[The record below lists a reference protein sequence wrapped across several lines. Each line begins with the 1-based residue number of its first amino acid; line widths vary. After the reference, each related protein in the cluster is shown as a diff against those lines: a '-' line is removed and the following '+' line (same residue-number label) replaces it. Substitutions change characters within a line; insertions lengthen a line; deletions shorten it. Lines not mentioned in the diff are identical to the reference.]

1 MTSVSNLGIL
11 TGGQLGRMMLPT
23 CMRFGL
29 NVHIMDGDPSAPAG
43 AFCGRFVQGDPLSA
57 EAVFSFGKNL
67 DCVTLEIEHVSLEGL
82 KQLEASG
89 VRVYPKPDLLEIV
102 QDKGLQKQ
110 FYQQHGFPT
119 SPFALVERRAEITS
133 ERFSLPVV
141 QKSRRDGYDG
151 RGVKVLTGPE
161 DLVDAFDVPS
171 VIEDKVDIAQE
182 ISVIVARSP
191 SGAVR
196 TFPTVEM
203 VVSDVSNM
211 LDYLLS
217 PARIS
222 PAIEQ
227 QCIEIAESLATALD
241 LVGLLAVELFVS
253 QEGQVLINEIAPRPH
268 NSGHH
273 SIEANNTSQFEQ
285 HVRAVCDLPLGDT
298 ALKSPAV
305 MVNLVGA
312 EGYQGPVHYRGFDR
326 ILAMPDVYIHIYGK
340 AETRPFRK
348 MGHVTIV
355 RPDINE
361 AIDVAQRV
369 REEIQVIA

>member
-1 MTSVSNLGIL
+1 
-11 TGGQLGRMMLPT
+11 MMLPT

-43 AFCGRFVQGDPLSA
+43 AFCGRFVQGDPLDS
-57 EAVFSFGKNL
+57 EAVFQFGKDL
-67 DCVTLEIEHVSLEGL
+67 DCVTLEIEHISLDGL
-82 KQLEASG
+82 KRLEASG
-89 VRVYPKPDLLEIV
+89 VRVYPKPSLLEIV

-119 SPFALVERRAEITS
+119 SPFELVEGRSEITAD
-133 ERFSLPVV
+133 RFRFPVV

-151 RGVKVLTGPE
+151 RGVQVLDTP
-161 DLVDAFDVPS
+161 DDIADAFDVPS
-171 VIEDKVDIAQE
+171 VVEDKVDIAQE

-191 SGAVR
+191 SGELR

-217 PARIS
+217 PARLS
-222 PAIEQ
+222 PQIER
-227 QCIEIAESLATALD
+227 QCIDVAESLAVALD

-253 QEGQVLINEIAPRPH
+253 RDGQVLINEIAPRPH

-273 SIEANNTSQFEQ
+273 SIEANITSQFEQ
-285 HVRAVCDLPLGDT
+285 HVRAVCNLPLGDT

-312 EGYQGPVHYRGFDR
+312 EGYQGPVRYEGFDR
-326 ILAMPDVYIHIYGK
+326 ILTMRDVYIHIYGK
-340 AETRPFRK
+340 AQTRPFRK

-355 RPDINE
+355 RPDIDE
-361 AIDVAQRV
+361 AIDIAQQIK
-369 REEIQVIA
+369 RELQVIA

>member
-1 MTSVSNLGIL
+1 MTSVRDLGIL

-43 AFCGRFVQGDPLSA
+43 AFCGRFVQGDPLDA
-57 EAVFSFGKNL
+57 EAVFQFGKDL
-67 DCVTLEIEHVSLEGL
+67 DCITLEIEHINLEGL
-82 KQLEASG
+82 KRLEASG
-89 VRVYPKPDLLEIV
+89 IRVYPKPALLEIV

-119 SPFALVERRAEITS
+119 SPFELVEGRAEITP
-133 ERFSLPVV
+133 ERFHFPVV

-151 RGVKVLTGPE
+151 RGVQVIDAP
-161 DLVDAFDVPS
+161 DDIANAFDVPS
-171 VIEDKVDIAQE
+171 VVEDKVDIAQE

-191 SGAVR
+191 SGELR

-217 PARIS
+217 PARLS
-222 PAIEQ
+222 PSIEQ
-227 QCIEIAESLATALD
+227 QCIDVAESLAIALD

-253 QEGQVLINEIAPRPH
+253 RDGQVLINEIAPRPH

-273 SIEANNTSQFEQ
+273 SIEANITSQFEQ

-312 EGYQGPVHYRGFDR
+312 EGYQGPVRYEGFSR
-326 ILAMPDVYIHIYGK
+326 ILSMRDVYIHIYGK

-355 RPDINE
+355 RSDVDE
-361 AIDVAQRV
+361 AIDIAQQIK
-369 REEIQVIA
+369 RELQVIA